1 MEEGISGNPDILS
14 AHELHLRSMEI
25 MDPYFR
31 EREEKAISE
40 YNDKIASGRTSGD
53 LKKLISMAHEGRI
66 QSFFVAR
73 DCRQWGNYNPS
84 NGQMEIHNEKMVEDQ
99 DLLDLAAYHTILTGG
114 TVYVIDPERIPGG
127 GLASAI
133 FRY

>member
-73 DCRQWGNYNPS
+73 DCRQCG
-84 NGQMEIHNEKMVEDQ
+84 K
-99 DLLDLAAYHTILTGG
+99 L
-114 TVYVIDPERIPGG
+114 
-127 GLASAI
+127 
-133 FRY
+133 